1 MHWTCTKIS
10 ASAAIPDA
18 TLLEILLD
26 KVSFSVVYVLVVIS
40 QKTIM
45 ILRIFHSTQHI
56 LSSTYSVGLL
66 LRIGSDS

>member
-26 KVSFSVVYVLVVIS
+26 KVSF
-40 QKTIM
+40 
-45 ILRIFHSTQHI
+45 F
-56 LSSTYSVGLL
+56 SSLCNTHQLFRRKRLNILL
-66 LRIGSDS
+66 LNLS